1 MEGLWC
7 NAVLLHLILVSCTF
21 DPHCDQQ
28 TQGRDANGSQSQK
41 HPGFSSTLP
50 NTRFHRSLRRFFVR
64 LILCF
69 SPCLRYPCCES
80 ISDCNAPGRPTRQ
93 RPFWDTKTRRY
104 VARQIVRYN
113 LPMSIPTDLQA
124 GPRGDSGTATVALS
138 ARRKRFLAFFT
149 FLALSTALVAQQPT
163 GGGTANSPPDNPQP
177 QQQTASSAIADV
189 ASDIG
194 YVTHKSWFF
203 PDIAT
208 GPEALT
214 HLENS
219 SYS

>member
-1 MEGLWC
+1 
-7 NAVLLHLILVSCTF
+7 
-21 DPHCDQQ
+21 
-28 TQGRDANGSQSQK
+28 
-41 HPGFSSTLP
+41 
-50 NTRFHRSLRRFFVR
+50 
-64 LILCF
+64 
-69 SPCLRYPCCES
+69 
-80 ISDCNAPGRPTRQ
+80 
-93 RPFWDTKTRRY
+93 
-104 VARQIVRYN
+104 
-113 LPMSIPTDLQA
+113 MSIPTDLQA

-177 QQQTASSAIADV
+177 QQQTAPSAIAGV

-208 GPEALT
+208 SPEALT
-214 HLENS
+214 ARTSMLRRAQPTSFSARPDGIGSTASCQAIDFVFRSPSARCRKRGAALPLGKAERNAS
-219 SYS
+219 GAERFFQPCCVGRSF